1 MKKIIEISVFGDIY
15 YFVDNLNDKQLDWI
29 ASFTRDYF
37 SKSKINK
44 EINISDY
51 LNSLK
56 EKHGISLEQVYVSN
70 VISV

>member
-29 ASFTRDYF
+29 TSFTHDYF

>member
-29 ASFTRDYF
+29 ASFTHDYF
-37 SKSKINK
+37 SKSKNNK